1 MPQSRQAIRSRALW
15 FVLAGASSGTLR
27 AQTPATRP
35 ASTAADVRVEVN
47 ATAAYQVM
55 EGFGA
60 TTVPLIYQ
68 NGGDDKLP
76 PALRTRALEAV
87 YRDVRLTLGNVSM
100 GRWEPENDDADPMH
114 LNEAALEVAGLRA
127 TNDKLLAPARALGAD
142 GLYPGNGISLFAT
155 EWLKPIRTSDYNR
168 YLDECAEYVVSAVLK
183 WRDVT
188 GEIPRYHH
196 LFNEPL
202 YGNVDLR
209 GGSPKEITGIVKRAG
224 ARLRSAGMPTQ
235 FIIASEYSAA
245 QSAAVAREVLA
256 DPNARQYVGA
266 IGYHPYPYQSPY
278 ASMEN
283 ILAGPG
289 MGQPDAAA
297 VADRRALRDL
307 GRQYNVPVWMTE
319 VSHGG
324 LDPRSMDA
332 LRARAIE
339 IHDELAYA
347 DASAFFAMHAMW
359 DSKSNTE
366 HFGAERS
373 LLKEE
378 DTVVLIDVGASSVLI
393 TGTGYAIGHY
403 ARWVQRGALR
413 VEAASDDSLVMVSAF
428 KDNKRGKASFVIINN
443 ADTVKTVRVHVN
455 GLAFT
460 GPLEGEQSEGE
471 VRWKALTGIAPS
483 GDAKDAFVVDV
494 PPRSVTSVEGRSDSV
509 AATR

>member
-1 MPQSRQAIRSRALW
+1 MSGGRWAIRVRTLCVAL
-15 FVLAGASSGTLR
+15 LGAHAVPAI
-27 AQTPATRP
+27 AQTPVAPP
-35 ASTAADVRVEVN
+35 ASAAAEVRVEVN
-47 ATAAYQVM
+47 AAAAHQVM

-68 NGGDDKLP
+68 NGADDKLP
-76 PALRTRALEAV
+76 PTLRTRALEAA
-87 YRDVRLTLGNVSM
+87 YRDVRLTLGNVGI

-114 LNEAALEVAGLRA
+114 LNEAALEIAGLRA
-127 TNDKLLAPARALGAD
+127 INEKLMAPARALGAD
-142 GLYPGNGISLFAT
+142 GLYPGNGISLFAA
-155 EWLKPIRTSDYNR
+155 EWLLPIRASAYNR
-168 YLDECAEYVVSAVLK
+168 YLDECAEYVVSTVLK

-196 LFNEPL
+196 LFNEAL

-209 GGSPKEITGIVKRAG
+209 GGSPREITDIVKRAG
-224 ARLRSAGMPTQ
+224 ARLRSAGMPTK
-235 FIIASEYSAA
+235 FVIASEYSAA

-256 DPNARQYVGA
+256 DANARQYVGA
-266 IGYHPYPYQSPY
+266 IGYHPYPYESAY
-278 ASMEN
+278 SSMAN

-289 MGQPDAAA
+289 VGRPDAASL
-297 VADRRALRDL
+297 ADRRALRDI
-307 GRQYNVPVWMTE
+307 GRQYNIPVWMTE

-347 DASAFFAMHAMW
+347 DASAFFAMHEMW

-366 HFGAERS
+366 HFGADRS

-378 DTVVLIDVGASSVLI
+378 DTIVLVDLGASSVLI

-413 VEAASDDSLVMVSAF
+413 VEAASDDPLVMVTAF
-428 KDNKRGKASFVIINN
+428 TDNKRGKVSFVIINN
-443 ADTVKTVRVHVN
+443 ADTSRTVRVHVS

-460 GPLEGEQSEGE
+460 GPLAGEQSAGDA
-471 VRWKALTGIAPS
+471 RWKTLGAIPTVERARNE
-483 GDAKDAFVVDV
+483 FEVTV
-494 PPRSVTSVEGRSDSV
+494 PGRSVTSVGGSY
-509 AATR
+509 